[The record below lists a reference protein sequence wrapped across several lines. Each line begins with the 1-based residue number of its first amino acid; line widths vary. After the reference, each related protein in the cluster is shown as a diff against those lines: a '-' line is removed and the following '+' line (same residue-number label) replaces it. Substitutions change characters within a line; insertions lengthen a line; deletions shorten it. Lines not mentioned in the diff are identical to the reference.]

1 MPKPY
6 AFVNDE
12 MLNYVYL
19 RDHLPG
25 LPIGGRAKFDQL
37 NAHILNEVVLPGQIV
52 IVGDDATQ
60 MCTPEET
67 ELMRLAQDV
76 RLSMIGTGYASS
88 NVMTQNFDLLQSI
101 MAYGSIGVGSST
113 AAWARHLREL
123 ETLLKDTE
131 ALHQRWKSAA
141 ITNDQFF
148 AQRKALFSKIEKALA
163 GIGRFGSGL
172 RNTGKMKK
180 MLGISSKS
188 YLHTGEIAGYARTV
202 KHVAKTANALSKGT
216 YVGIALDVG
225 VGALEIQEACSVG
238 REEECRRAKYV
249 ETAKTAGGIGL
260 AWIGGS
266 MGGAAGPAI
275 CLGLGVPSGGGVT
288 LACAIIGG
296 ALAAWGFGT
305 AGSIAGDKS
314 ATYLYE
320 AVYGK

>member
-52 IVGDDATQ
+52 IMGDDATQ

-148 AQRKALFSKIEKALA
+148 AHRKALFSKVEKALA
-163 GIGRFGSGL
+163 SIGRFGSGL

-238 REEECRRAKYV
+238 REEECRKAKYV
-249 ETAKTAGGIGL
+249 ETTKTAGGIGL
-260 AWIGGS
+260 AWIGGTVAVS
-266 MGGAAGPAI
+266 AGPAI
-275 CLGLGVPSGGGVT
+275 CVGLGIATGGT
-288 LACAIIGG
+288 
-296 ALAAWGFGT
+296 ALAAC
-305 AGSIAGDKS
+305 ALIAGATAAWGGGTMGSVIGDKFS
-314 ATYLYE
+314 TYLYE
-320 AVYGK
+320 SIYE

>member
-1 MPKPY
+1 
-6 AFVNDE
+6 
-12 MLNYVYL
+12 
-19 RDHLPG
+19 
-25 LPIGGRAKFDQL
+25 
-37 NAHILNEVVLPGQIV
+37 
-52 IVGDDATQ
+52 
-60 MCTPEET
+60 
-67 ELMRLAQDV
+67 MRLAQDV

-101 MAYGSIGVGSST
+101 MAYGSIGLGSST

-238 REEECRRAKYV
+238 RGEECRKAKYV
-249 ETAKTAGGIGL
+249 QGGGTAVGIS
-260 AWIGGS
+260 GS
-266 MGGAAGPAI
+266 LLGAAAGANGMI
-275 CLGLGVPSGGGVT
+275 LLCLALGVPTAGASA
-288 LACAIIGG
+288 LACAVVGG
-296 ALAAWGFGT
+296 AVGAWGGGKLASERGERFGT
-305 AGSIAGDKS
+305 FV
-314 ATYLYE
+314 YE
-320 AVYGK
+320 TSE

>member
-1 MPKPY
+1 M
-6 AFVNDE
+6 
-12 MLNYVYL
+12 
-19 RDHLPG
+19 
-25 LPIGGRAKFDQL
+25 
-37 NAHILNEVVLPGQIV
+37 
-52 IVGDDATQ
+52 GDDATQ

-163 GIGRFGSGL
+163 GIGRFGSEL
-172 RNTGKMKK
+172 RNTGKIKK

-216 YVGIALDVG
+216 YLGIALDVG

-238 REEECRRAKYV
+238 REEECRKAKYV
-249 ETAKTAGGIGL
+249 ETVKTSLGIGFAGAGGHVGL
-260 AWIGGS
+260 Y
-266 MGGAAGPAI
+266 AAAAI
-275 CLGLGVPSGGGVT
+275 CLAIGVPTGGVGT
-288 LACAIIGG
+288 VACAVIGG
-296 ALAAWGFGT
+296 AVGAY
-305 AGSIAGDKS
+305 AGGQVGSSAGEK
-314 ATYLYE
+314 TGKNFYE
-320 AVYGK
+320 YMSP